1 MHRVSPPL
9 LPEILPFRQR
19 PRDISF
25 PQVATCGYE
34 NPAFQ
39 AAET

>member
-1 MHRVSPPL
+1 MQAKLAEDASPL
-9 LPEILPFRQR
+9 H
-19 PRDISF
+19 ISF

-39 AAET
+39 AVET

>member
-1 MHRVSPPL
+1 V